1 MKTMEE
7 RLLENDEN
15 SKTDLEEMVIDH
27 EYKLTL
33 IELGI
38 TEG

>member
-15 SKTDLEEMVIDH
+15 SKTDLEELAIEH

-33 IELGI
+33 MELDI
-38 TEG
+38 SE

>member
-7 RLLENDEN
+7 RLLENDEI
-15 SKTDLEEMVIDH
+15 SKTDLEKIAIEH

-38 TEG
+38 TEE

>member
-1 MKTMEE
+1 MKTMES
-7 RLLENDEN
+7 RLLENDKN
-15 SKTDLEEMVIDH
+15 SKTDLEELIINH

-38 TEG
+38 TE